1 MMRVLRVVGVVVGA
15 MMAVASSAQT
25 CKAPNEILRADG
37 AQCECVKDFL
47 GINCRQCRTERA
59 CNALDKNSH
68 CAVGL
73 AYSSSMKAKTYS
85 CVLSETLQAVFN
97 DGAMGL
103 ACDTTAQ
110 TCTMSV
116 YKSATGPQGQHAI
129 DCNMKECSFNG
140 TTVSCASLMCT
151 CTDLCSSISK
161 QLFEVSLAN
170 KPVSLVAISDT
181 TLKVNIEGSPL
192 PLEGTCSASSCEQT
206 KVMEELAGGDSA
218 SLPPPPPPQT
228 YSKALIV
235 SLAVVL
241 VLLGASGLFVCCFY
255 AMYMSKVRAAA
266 APSPSSLEDPLDH
279 MPPNSPA
286 NIFTFADIC
295 CVATNPHDQPN
306 LPSIFRRS
314 GPCIHPPK
322 TLIHDIRGSIC
333 RGQVLGLMG
342 PSGSGKTTLLNAL
355 AGVSN
360 GNTQF
365 SGAISLDHEP
375 LPANYRHL
383 AAYVQQDD
391 CLFPT
396 LTVRESIEYSA
407 FLRLPAMLSLYAKQ
421 QLVSK
426 VLHELHLTHV
436 ADSRIGNATAIRG
449 ISGGERRRVSIA
461 MELVTQPQ
469 MLFLDEPTSGLDS
482 ASANSLISLL
492 STVAK
497 SGRMVILSVHQ
508 PSTKSFLKLDKVLL
522 LAKGRIVYS
531 GPTSTISTHFSSL
544 GYPCPVNENIADHIL
559 DCATHAASI
568 AALHDAYHPEELP
581 VSSMDNSRQPLVEM
595 TNHRSSV
602 LELQVLFLRTL
613 RNTFRQKSL
622 FVMHVGISVFLG
634 VVTGLIFMGLEDN
647 LAGFQNRMGA
657 FFFTLTFF
665 GFGTLSSMDAFIAER
680 PLFVKEAGAKYYSAW
695 SYYVAKASIDLASLR
710 VLPAIIFASIF
721 YYLMGLNAPL
731 DRFLL
736 FTTTL
741 VLFNVAVGSMSTFV
755 SIGSKTVGIANL
767 VATVVLLQNVLF
779 GGFLLNVQ
787 TMSPGAG
794 WMQWLSMFKYAFE
807 VMMTNE
813 LSGLLLTFDASGYVS
828 VPVYGEVYLKTL
840 GMDIANQMRDVVLL
854 VVIAAMFN
862 VASFVLLHFQVPR
875 PMKWSVQDTAKAV

>member
-1 MMRVLRVVGVVVGA
+1 LRHLVMRVLRVVGVVVGA

-59 CNALDKNSH
+59 CNTLDKNSH

-140 TTVSCASLMCT
+140 TTVSCASLTCT

-218 SLPPPPPPQT
+218 SLPPPPPQT

-235 SLAVVL
+235 SLTVVL

-279 MPPNSPA
+279 MPPNSPG
-286 NIFTFADIC
+286 NILTFADIC
-295 CVATNPHDQPN
+295 CVATNPHHDQPN

-322 TLIHDIRGSIC
+322 TLLHDIRGSIC

-396 LTVRESIEYSA
+396 LSVRESIEYSA

-469 MLFLDEPTSGLDS
+469 
-482 ASANSLISLL
+482 A
-492 STVAK
+492 
-497 SGRMVILSVHQ
+497 
-508 PSTKSFLKLDKVLL
+508 
-522 LAKGRIVYS
+522 
-531 GPTSTISTHFSSL
+531 
-544 GYPCPVNENIADHIL
+544 
-559 DCATHAASI
+559 
-568 AALHDAYHPEELP
+568 
-581 VSSMDNSRQPLVEM
+581 
-595 TNHRSSV
+595 
-602 LELQVLFLRTL
+602 
-613 RNTFRQKSL
+613 
-622 FVMHVGISVFLG
+622 
-634 VVTGLIFMGLEDN
+634 
-647 LAGFQNRMGA
+647 
-657 FFFTLTFF
+657 
-665 GFGTLSSMDAFIAER
+665 
-680 PLFVKEAGAKYYSAW
+680 
-695 SYYVAKASIDLASLR
+695 
-710 VLPAIIFASIF
+710 
-721 YYLMGLNAPL
+721 
-731 DRFLL
+731 
-736 FTTTL
+736 
-741 VLFNVAVGSMSTFV
+741 
-755 SIGSKTVGIANL
+755 
-767 VATVVLLQNVLF
+767 
-779 GGFLLNVQ
+779 
-787 TMSPGAG
+787 
-794 WMQWLSMFKYAFE
+794 
-807 VMMTNE
+807 
-813 LSGLLLTFDASGYVS
+813 
-828 VPVYGEVYLKTL
+828 
-840 GMDIANQMRDVVLL
+840 
-854 VVIAAMFN
+854 
-862 VASFVLLHFQVPR
+862 
-875 PMKWSVQDTAKAV
+875 